1 MTTENTSTPQ
11 STSSNIS
18 EHSASVTSAAPRGF
32 IARVAKSNFIQE
44 FKEFINRG
52 SVVDLA
58 IGVAVGGAF
67 TAIVKS
73 LVDDIIMPISS
84 LLAGGLDFSS
94 LSLDIPNI
102 FGADSVAHI
111 AYGNFLQN
119 VINFLLVALV
129 IFVIVRAMNKLNR
142 AKDIETARLAEEKA
156 KSDAKAEAKHI
167 TATAKAQ
174 AKANIEVET
183 AAKEK
188 TASA

>member
-1 MTTENTSTPQ
+1 MSTEKTSTPQ
-11 STSSNIS
+11 TTTPNPT
-18 EHSASVTSAAPRGF
+18 EPGAAPRGF
-32 IARVAKSNFIQE
+32 IARIAKSNFIQE

-94 LSLDIPNI
+94 LALDVPNF

-119 VINFLLVALV
+119 VINFLLIALV

-142 AKDIETARLAEEKA
+142 AKDVEAARIAEEKA

-167 TATAKAQ
+167 VDTAKAQ
-174 AKANIEVET
+174 AKANIEAEEAAA
-183 AAKEK
+183 AAKAK
-188 TASA
+188 SK